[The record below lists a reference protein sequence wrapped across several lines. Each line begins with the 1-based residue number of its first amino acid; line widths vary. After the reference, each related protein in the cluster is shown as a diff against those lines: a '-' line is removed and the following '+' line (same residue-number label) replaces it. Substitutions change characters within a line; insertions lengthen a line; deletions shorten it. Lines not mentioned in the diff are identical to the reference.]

1 MSVALGQSL
10 LDDLTNIIE
19 SITEGS
25 GFSFAETFPD
35 ITPEAE
41 NVTSEIIDGINSLSL
56 DDSETEV
63 LLEVLGPIFE
73 ANSSANDT
81 ISAFQG
87 LFEAAIIEGFLTDL
101 SESIPSLVN
110 VLGLSTGQSD
120 ALAFK
125 LNTIAVLMY
134 ALL

>member
-1 MSVALGQSL
+1 MSCV
-10 LDDLTNIIE
+10 
-19 SITEGS
+19 
-25 GFSFAETFPD
+25 PD
-35 ITPEAE
+35 C
-41 NVTSEIIDGINSLSL
+41 NLYLL

-101 SESIPSLVN
+101 S
-110 VLGLSTGQSD
+110 G
-120 ALAFK
+120 
-125 LNTIAVLMY
+125 
-134 ALL
+134 